1 MSMPPTSG
9 SFAGMGQAQ
18 LQAWL
23 AQAQQALV
31 DLETGAK
38 VANVSYAQGDGSRSV
53 SYSSAD
59 SVKLRQLISE
69 LQAALGMRSRRA
81 IGVSFA

>member
-1 MSMPPTSG
+1 
-9 SFAGMGQAQ
+9 MGQAQ